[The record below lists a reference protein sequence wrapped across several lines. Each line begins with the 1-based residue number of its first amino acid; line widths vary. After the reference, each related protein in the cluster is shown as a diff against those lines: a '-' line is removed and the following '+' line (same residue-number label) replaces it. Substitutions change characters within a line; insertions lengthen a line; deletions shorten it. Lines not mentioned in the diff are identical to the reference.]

1 MLGGQL
7 SQWALRLDKNI
18 STLGVAQAERAVW
31 REVARK
37 GRTRNPC
44 WRLSQAHHSSRIFY
58 GSDPMGIPL
67 LGEAAN
73 LHPFEWERPP
83 TGTEG
88 NK

>member
-7 SQWALRLDKNI
+7 PERALGLDRNI
-18 STLGVAQAERAVW
+18 SALGVAQAERAVW
-31 REVARK
+31 REVAGK
-37 GRTRNPC
+37 GRTEAALAFFP
-44 WRLSQAHHSSRIFY
+44 AHHSGRIIY
-58 GSDPMGIPL
+58 DSDPMGIPL

-73 LHPFEWERPP
+73 PHPSEWEPPP